1 MQSIWSEIRSAPQ
14 ILINLFLGTHRD
26 CLLKRVR
33 LNPESR
39 GLQESVLAKLTV
51 YVITDNNYLGL
62 GFSLLQSL
70 CCSHWSAAQ
79 FCLFPAGTLRALPY
93 CLLTLLTAFPYSGFS
108 KIFKCLQ
115 FLQSKL
121 WFILAQSSEIRYGI
135 LKKDLD
141 YFSNNGKHKSII
153 SWK

>member
-1 MQSIWSEIRSAPQ
+1 MMVTIKQVVLFRKWNIINCASIWSEIRSAPQ

-39 GLQESVLAKLTV
+39 GLQESVLAKVTV

-70 CCSHWSAAQ
+70 YAALKCCAVLPVSSRNSESFAISSPYLAHC
-79 FCLFPAGTLRALPY
+79 FPLFR
-93 CLLTLLTAFPYSGFS
+93 F
-108 KIFKCLQ
+108 Q
-115 FLQSKL
+115 
-121 WFILAQSSEIRYGI
+121 
-135 LKKDLD
+135 
-141 YFSNNGKHKSII
+141 
-153 SWK
+153 